1 MALYSAGDGGSESCV
16 HRRRLGSH
24 RMHRGRPGLCPPRA
38 GGLQIR
44 LGLGRPRALSSA
56 VGLDRQ
62 AQRITWPVLP
72 GDSRPRRSK
81 GRNVSINQRCRAQP
95 GDIGGDLGA
104 GPGSSGPTQEALSHG
119 PGSPQLPSTP
129 PPSAGERE
137 RELGVAQ
144 TCASGTSHP
153 ASAAKRE

>member
-24 RMHRGRPGLCPPRA
+24 GMHRGRPGLCPPRA

-62 AQRITWPVLP
+62 APEDHMACSSWRFE
-72 GDSRPRRSK
+72 
-81 GRNVSINQRCRAQP
+81 AQ
-95 GDIGGDLGA
+95 
-104 GPGSSGPTQEALSHG
+104 E
-119 PGSPQLPSTP
+119 
-129 PPSAGERE
+129 E
-137 RELGVAQ
+137 
-144 TCASGTSHP
+144 
-153 ASAAKRE
+153 